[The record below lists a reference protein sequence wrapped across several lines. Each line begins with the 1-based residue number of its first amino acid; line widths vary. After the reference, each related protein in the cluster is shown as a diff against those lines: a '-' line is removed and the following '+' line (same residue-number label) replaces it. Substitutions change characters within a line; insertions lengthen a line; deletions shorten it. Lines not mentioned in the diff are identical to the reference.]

1 MVQLYICLNFVDIWC
16 LDVAADCSFKMETLY
31 GSHEELHCSTS
42 AVDLSDKVQ
51 SLASGV
57 YSEFEIMMSTY
68 GEGVIKDLMPQV
80 VMILESLNQAYRD
93 KQEHEVE
100 LELLRVEHDNLKTLF
115 EREKQSRK
123 ASEQVSLRLSF

>member
-1 MVQLYICLNFVDIWC
+1 
-16 LDVAADCSFKMETLY
+16 METLY
-31 GSHEELHCSTS
+31 GSLEELHCSTS
-42 AVDLSDKVQ
+42 GVDLSEKVQ

-57 YSEFEIMMSTY
+57 YNEFEIMMSTY

-80 VMILESLNQAYRD
+80 VLILETLNQAYRD

-100 LELLRVEHDNLKTLF
+100 LELLRVEHDNLKTQF

-123 ASEQVSLRLSF
+123 ASEQVSL